1 VPKIDLVGFEHK
13 IVERRLVFRNGRLEK
28 GTTAWEDERGRR
40 DTRPAPSQAMIE
52 EAIRTD
58 KKRLQG
64 TWSVVSENVGGQS
77 RRTEGDSHGSWI
89 IDGDKIVMQTDGR
102 REGKFTIDPS
112 KSPRQI
118 DITVASSDG
127 KKEETI
133 RGVYELRGD
142 DLYVCLAS
150 GDAPRPLDL
159 RAASGTD
166 QVWLGLKRE
175 RR

>member
-1 VPKIDLVGFEHK
+1 
-13 IVERRLVFRNGRLEK
+13 
-28 GTTAWEDERGRR
+28 
-40 DTRPAPSQAMIE
+40 MIE

-64 TWSVVSENVGGQS
+64 AWSVVAENVGGQS
-77 RRTEGDSHGSWI
+77 HRTGGDSHGSWI
-89 IDGDKIVMQTDGR
+89 IDGDKIVMRADGR

-118 DITVASSDG
+118 DITVSSSDG
-127 KKEETI
+127 KKKETI

-150 GDAPRPLDL
+150 GDEPRPLAL
-159 RAASGTD
+159 RPASGTD

-175 RR
+175 RP